1 MLPDVSEAVDEVSRP
16 SQPSPA
22 QPMPVRPSPV
32 RLATRLF
39 SGAALGKALGFLRE
53 LEIARLL
60 GAGIVTDGYRGA
72 MSAVLLPL
80 LPLLGDLVP
89 ATIIKL
95 HRRWQSEGRALRMQ
109 SALCA
114 VFLSFGLLGAAL
126 LMAFAA
132 PWTELMLA
140 GFGDDAKAL
149 TVDFIRIMALVA
161 PALTLL
167 ACLAGTELSL
177 GRSRITVLRAASQN
191 IGVMIG
197 IAVMAM
203 TGEVLALAWGFV
215 LGNHAVMLYG
225 SIRLWREGEIG
236 IACLRLGAMAEA
248 GRTFF
253 GLARPLLAIPVAEQA
268 HQFVE
273 RLLSSRLA
281 PGTLASVD
289 YARTLSETAQYLV
302 SLPLGYALLSRD
314 SEQQSPARGRADA
327 IIVPMLALLLPGT
340 IFLALFAPD
349 IIHVALARGAFGESA
364 VASTAAALRGI
375 AAGLWAATL
384 GWVLLSMATA
394 EGRSKS
400 ALIVMVAGYGTN
412 ILVNFALAETLGPAG
427 IGLAE
432 AARGLTLLI
441 GAALAL
447 GCFGLLLRRVL
458 QAIPPAMAIAA
469 IGLAVLHIDA
479 PPLARMALGGV
490 VFGMGCGTWLA
501 VVLPEARRIVWAR
514 LRRRS

>member
-1 MLPDVSEAVDEVSRP
+1 M
-16 SQPSPA
+16 
-22 QPMPVRPSPV
+22 
-32 RLATRLF
+32 RLAARLF

-60 GAGIVTDGYRGA
+60 GAGIVTDSYRGA
-72 MSAVLLPL
+72 MSAVVMPL

-89 ATIIKL
+89 ATIITL

-114 VFLSFGLLGAAL
+114 VFLAFGLLGAAL
-126 LMAFAA
+126 LIACAA

-140 GFGDDAKAL
+140 GFSDEAKAL
-149 TVDFIRIMALVA
+149 TTDFIRVMALVA

-177 GRSRITVLRAASQN
+177 GRSRITVLRAAAQN

-197 IAVMAM
+197 IAVMAL

-225 SIRLWREGEIG
+225 GIRLWREGEIG
-236 IACLRLGAMAEA
+236 VGCLRCGAMAEA

-253 GLARPLLAIPVAEQA
+253 GLARPLLTIPVAEQV

-273 RLLSSRLA
+273 RLLASRLA

-314 SEQQSPARGRADA
+314 TEQHSPVRGRADA
-327 IIVPMLALLLPGT
+327 IIVPMLALLLPGAL
-340 IFLALFAPD
+340 FLALFAPD
-349 IIHVALARGAFGESA
+349 IIHVALARGAFGEAA

-375 AAGLWAATL
+375 ATGLWAATL

-394 EGRSKS
+394 EGRSKA
-400 ALIVMVAGYGTN
+400 ALVVMVAGYAAN
-412 ILVNFALAETLGPAG
+412 ILVNVALAGTLGPAG

-447 GCFGLLLRRVL
+447 GCLGLLLRRVL
-458 QAIPPAMAIAA
+458 QALPPALLVAGLGLLVLQLDAA
-469 IGLAVLHIDA
+469 
-479 PPLARMALGGV
+479 PLARLALGGLA
-490 VFGMGCGTWLA
+490 FGLAAGLWLA
-501 VVLPEARRIVWAR
+501 VVLPEARRIAWAR
-514 LRRRS
+514 LRGWVRRR